1 MDAGGTQRNNMHIIF
16 NAIAMLAE
24 LAAIAGVAW
33 FGFSYPLLFAG
44 VTALTAL
51 TLGIALEIARLKND
65 MPFYFD
71 RAPGRL
77 QLFTAVVGSTE
88 ALVKAVLAGVAALL
102 TFLGTDTERLN
113 LVAIAFGVCLY
124 LGVQGVRFL
133 SHRLKARPLRWGYF
147 RLAAPLGL
155 LFSAAISFLPSP
167 GITELAKRA
176 AFDLPANPS
185 LAQASEFLFLLKQSF
200 DDIVERMLG
209 LVFDS
214 GMSQAISAIV
224 SVNMLSGF
232 VLALYA
238 VLIAEGIRWIENR
251 A

>member
-1 MDAGGTQRNNMHIIF
+1 MRIIF
-16 NAIAMLAE
+16 NAIIMLAE

-33 FGFSYPLLFAG
+33 LGLHEPLIFAA
-44 VTALTAL
+44 VTFVISLA
-51 TLGIALEIARLKND
+51 LGIALEIARLKNEL
-65 MPFYFD
+65 PFYFD
-71 RAPGRL
+71 RGPPSQTGQQPGKL
-77 QLFTAVVGSTE
+77 QLFTTLVGSSE
-88 ALVKAVLAGVAALL
+88 AFVKALLAGVAALL
-102 TFLGTDTERLN
+102 TFLGTDMDRLTY
-113 LVAIAFGVCLY
+113 VAIAFGICLF

-133 SHRLKARPLRWGYF
+133 SHRLQARPLRWGYF

-155 LFSAAISFLPSP
+155 LFSAGLSFLPSP

-200 DDIVERMLG
+200 DDIVERMLN
-209 LVFDS
+209 LVFSPDIAL
-214 GMSQAISAIV
+214 AISAFV

-238 VLIAEGIRWIENR
+238 VLIAEGVRWMEQR
-251 A
+251 S